1 MQEHRD
7 RPLSALLSQILVAYT
22 VEFDNEFERRMNES
36 GYVGGRLS
44 LVVWSNPIRF
54 ISENAMSV
62 RDLTALSRAEPT
74 RIRHVLGCLERW
86 GFAHSMRTRTRAAL
100 TPGAQSALAF
110 ATSAA
115 ARAADAELSPAGQ
128 FGSPSRDSQQE
139 KFGRPSLTRSNNA
152 GGQDL
157 APEKSTAT
165 RIPAYHGR
173 PNRIR
178 IARGLVEVREMTKVF
193 PAKVTPNTSH
203 LSLPALLSRTLLIF
217 ALEFEPQSWLSAP
230 TG

>member
-86 GFAHSMRTRTRAAL
+86 GFVAL
-100 TPGAQSALAF
+100 D
-110 ATSAA
+110 
-115 ARAADAELSPAGQ
+115 ADSYES
-128 FGSPSRDSQQE
+128 
-139 KFGRPSLTRSNNA
+139 RSNARSAKRPGFRNVR
-152 GGQDL
+152 GG
-157 APEKSTAT
+157 
-165 RIPAYHGR
+165 
-173 PNRIR
+173 
-178 IARGLVEVREMTKVF
+178 
-193 PAKVTPNTSH
+193 
-203 LSLPALLSRTLLIF
+203 
-217 ALEFEPQSWLSAP
+217 
-230 TG
+230 